1 MAAATSS
8 YIQIS
13 DYALLEYIY
22 SNETIV
28 TSKAKPLR
36 LYNNY
41 SREYQYLNNAQATN
55 LTANVLDYSAVR
67 MGREST
73 KWAYLDM
80 DTVSPVV
87 QLDPNFKL
95 VDLTSTLISNIKY
108 DKVRLHFVSGFDFP
122 GVDGIILQMGW
133 NQWDISGS
141 NGTNFTAANQVYIK
155 GEERLEFNTIPLFV
169 GDRLYNRYMEFYI
182 PSLADINFDFWNSTT
197 APNTLGYQY
206 TFDNVGFQ
214 QDAQIYATLYEIDTT
229 ITEVNDNRY
238 FITGE
243 KYSASFNSSDLYS
256 YVSAIVKE
264 SEDADYIE
272 YYPTWKGQF
281 LEDYINLL
289 NAGGGDW
296 VVINQLQIYE
306 QLGANFVKTF
316 DMTSLQETAF
326 DAPAA
331 YRPVIR
337 NASLAISYTI
347 EYTMRLLNKSNGQ
360 EIIRKASF
368 ASTDP
373 KKYGP
378 QIQKIN
384 VLEGF
389 TPVKVYNK
397 IVKMT
402 ETDLTASVQYL
413 GSPNIMTQNV
423 YVNSYYDV
431 NYISVDSTTDIS
443 NVLGQIVYPQ
453 GLNYIFINKFDN
465 YVKFKI
471 FTKSADKKQNV
482 SLDLSSNGMNIKLAF
497 IFDDQSK
504 TYLDPVQ
511 DPAAADAGA
520 GEVLFRIE
528 DSLSTKLLGGKGRE
542 YFIINKNELGDEV
555 LIYAGKFAN
564 QSERASIMATNSST
578 ALNQLNT
585 QINALNNTNA
595 KLNST
600 ISAFNTL
607 PTFVDPAAGMGG
619 NSVGNGPLMED
630 EAEFIA
636 VTQSS
641 QSTLST
647 NIGGLQQALQNAA
660 TTNNTNNLNIPDVPG
675 FTPFGGA
682 NINNALTPNVV
693 KPSSPSTK
701 LSAQSVSSSA
711 LGKKTGR

>member
-13 DYALLEYIY
+13 DYALIEYIY
-22 SNETIV
+22 SNDIIV
-28 TSKAKPLR
+28 SSKAKPLR

-41 SREYQYLNNAQATN
+41 SREYQYINNAQATN
-55 LTANVLDYSAVR
+55 LTGNILDYSAVC

-80 DTVSPVV
+80 DTVAPII
-87 QLDPNFKL
+87 QIDPNLKL
-95 VDLTSTLISNIKY
+95 VDVTANVISNIKY
-108 DKVRLHFVSGFDFP
+108 DKVRLHLVAGFDFP
-122 GVDGIILQMGW
+122 GLDGIILQIGW
-133 NQWDISGS
+133 KQWDISGS
-141 NGTNFTAANQVYIK
+141 GGTNFTAANQVYIK
-155 GEERLEFNTIPLFV
+155 GEERLELASIPLFV
-169 GDRLYNRYMEFYI
+169 GDRLYNRYLEFSV
-182 PSLADINFDFWNSTT
+182 PSLADINFDFWNSPT

-214 QDAQIYATLYEIDTT
+214 QDAQISATLYEIDTT
-229 ITEVNDNRY
+229 TTEGNGNKY

-243 KYSASFNSSDLYS
+243 KYVASFNSSDLYS
-256 YVSAIVKE
+256 YVTAVVKE
-264 SEDADYIE
+264 SETADYIE

-289 NAGGGDW
+289 NAAGGEW
-296 VVINQLQIYE
+296 VVINQLQVYE
-306 QLGANFVKTF
+306 QLGSNFIKTF
-316 DMTSLQETAF
+316 DMTSLQDTTF

-337 NASLAISYTI
+337 NASLAISYTV

-360 EIIRKASF
+360 EIIRKANF
-368 ASTDP
+368 TSTNP

-378 QIQKIN
+378 SIQKIN

-402 ETDLTASVQYL
+402 EDNLTQSVQYL

-443 NVLGQIVYPQ
+443 NVLGQVVYPQ

-482 SLDLSSNGMNIKLAF
+482 SLDLSSTGMNIKLAF

-511 DPAAADAGA
+511 DPLAADPGA
-520 GEVLFRIE
+520 GEVLFRVE
-528 DSLSTKLLGGKGRE
+528 DTLSTKLLGGKGRE
-542 YFIINKNELGDEV
+542 YFIINKNDLGDEV
-555 LIYAGKFAN
+555 LIYSGKFAS
-564 QSERASIMATNSST
+564 QSERASVTAANNST

-585 QINALNNTNA
+585 QINALNTASNNLTTPLTGLGAVANSATGGGPNA
-595 KLNST
+595 
-600 ISAFNTL
+600 
-607 PTFVDPAAGMGG
+607 
-619 NSVGNGPLMED
+619 SVSNGPLVDD
-630 EAEFIA
+630 EAAMIA
-636 VTQSS
+636 AAQSA

-660 TTNNTNNLNIPDVPG
+660 TNNTTAGLNIPDLPG

-682 NINNALTPNVV
+682 NVNNALTPNVV
-693 KPSSPSTK
+693 SPSNPSTQ

-711 LGKKTGR
+711 LSKNKGGN

>member
-13 DYALLEYIY
+13 EYALIEYIY
-22 SNETIV
+22 SNEIIV
-28 TSKAKPLR
+28 SSKAKPLR

-41 SREYQYLNNAQATN
+41 SREYQYINNAQATN
-55 LTANVLDYSAVR
+55 LTANTLDYSAVCL
-67 MGREST
+67 GQEST

-80 DTVSPVV
+80 DTVAPVI
-87 QLDPNFKL
+87 QIDPNLKL
-95 VDLTSTLISNIKY
+95 VDLSSSLISNIKY
-108 DKVRLHFVSGFDFP
+108 DKVRLHFLAGFDFP
-122 GVDGIILQMGW
+122 SLDGIILQIGW
-133 NQWDISGS
+133 KQWDISGS
-141 NGTNFTAANQVYIK
+141 GGTNFTAANQVYIK
-155 GEERLEFNTIPLFV
+155 GEERLELSTIPLFV
-169 GDRLYNRYMEFYI
+169 GDRLYNRYMEFSV
-182 PSLADINFDFWNSTT
+182 PALADINFDYWNSPLAT
-197 APNTLGYQY
+197 NTLGYQY
-206 TFDNVGFQ
+206 TFNNVGFQ
-214 QDAQIYATLYEIDTT
+214 NDAQIAATLYEIITT
-229 ITEVNDNRY
+229 STEGNGNRY

-256 YVSAIVKE
+256 YVTAVVKE
-264 SEDADYIE
+264 SPTADYIE

-296 VVINQLQIYE
+296 VVVNQLQVYE
-306 QLGANFVKTF
+306 QLGSNFIKTF
-316 DMTSLQETAF
+316 DMTSLQDTAF

-347 EYTMRLLNKSNGQ
+347 EYTMRLLNKANGQ
-360 EIIRKASF
+360 EIIRKATWT
-368 ASTDP
+368 STDP

-378 QIQKIN
+378 SIQQIN

-402 ETDLTASVQYL
+402 EADLTQSVQYL

-443 NVLGQIVYPQ
+443 NVLGQTVYPQ

-511 DPAAADAGA
+511 DQLAADPGA
-520 GEVLFRIE
+520 GEVLFRI
-528 DSLSTKLLGGKGRE
+528 DDTLSTKLLGGKGRE
-542 YFIINKNELGDEV
+542 YFIINKNDLGDEV
-555 LIYAGKFAN
+555 LIYSGKFAS
-564 QSERASIMATNSST
+564 QAERASVMAKTSST
-578 ALNQLNT
+578 ALSQMNT
-585 QINALNNTNA
+585 QINALNTATTNLTNTTG
-595 KLNST
+595 L
-600 ISAFNTL
+600 FNTL
-607 PTFVDPAAGMGG
+607 PTFPDPGTGG
-619 NSVGNGPLMED
+619 NSISNGPIIDD
-630 EAEFIA
+630 EATMIA
-636 VTQSS
+636 SAQAA

-647 NIGGLQQALQNAA
+647 NIGGLQQAIQNAA
-660 TTNNTNNLNIPDVPG
+660 TSNNTTNLNIPDVPG
-675 FTPFGGA
+675 FTPFGGS
-682 NINNALTPNVV
+682 NVNNALTPNVV
-693 KPSSPSTK
+693 KPSSPGTR

-711 LGKKTGR
+711 LGKKTGN